1 MKFTQLGA
9 FEELVLMAVGVLGED
24 AYGVTIKTEL
34 EGRIGRRPSIGA
46 MHSALSRLEEKG
58 FIRSKEGGA
67 TAARGGRRKRYFQLT
82 GAGKAALVRS
92 HELRSGMLRD
102 IPDLGLSFQF

>member
-9 FEELVLMAVGVLGED
+9 FEELVLLAVGVLDDD
-24 AYGVTIKTEL
+24 AYGVSIKAEIESRT
-34 EGRIGRRPSIGA
+34 GRTSSIGA

-58 FIRSKEGGA
+58 FIRSHEGGA
-67 TAARGGRRKRYFQLT
+67 TASRGGRRKRYFQLT

-92 HELRSGMLRD
+92 NELRQGMLRD